1 MNLKTR
7 KRSGRDPC
15 AFFGIGLS
23 IVEEGDIA
31 VVTLKGDLDL
41 EHSNRM
47 RQNLLD
53 ILGKARAVIVD
64 LAGVTMIDS
73 SGIASLLEGFQEARK
88 KGKDFVLA
96 APGDPVVRVL
106 KLARLDTVFQ
116 IADDVT
122 AAKKAVS

>member
-1 MNLKTR
+1 ME
-7 KRSGRDPC
+7 
-15 AFFGIGLS
+15 LS

-73 SGIASLLEGFQEARK
+73 SGLASLLEGFQEARK
-88 KGKDFVLA
+88 KGKDFFLA
-96 APGDPVVRVL
+96 APGDPVIRVL

>member
-1 MNLKTR
+1 
-7 KRSGRDPC
+7 
-15 AFFGIGLS
+15 
-23 IVEEGDIA
+23 
-31 VVTLKGDLDL
+31 
-41 EHSNRM
+41 M

-96 APGDPVVRVL
+96 APGDPVIRVL

>member
-1 MNLKTR
+1 ME
-7 KRSGRDPC
+7 
-15 AFFGIGLS
+15 LS

-88 KGKDFVLA
+88 KGKDLVLA
-96 APGDPVVRVL
+96 APGDPVIRVL

-122 AAKKAVS
+122 AAKEAVS

>member
-1 MNLKTR
+1 ME
-7 KRSGRDPC
+7 
-15 AFFGIGLS
+15 LS

-73 SGIASLLEGFQEARK
+73 SGIASLLEGFQKARK

-96 APGDPVVRVL
+96 APGDPVIRVL

>member
-1 MNLKTR
+1 ME
-7 KRSGRDPC
+7 
-15 AFFGIGLS
+15 LS
-23 IVEEGDIA
+23 IVEEGYIA

-41 EHSNRM
+41 EHSRRM

-96 APGDPVVRVL
+96 APGDPVIRVL

>member
-1 MNLKTR
+1 ME
-7 KRSGRDPC
+7 
-15 AFFGIGLS
+15 LS

-31 VVTLKGDLDL
+31 VVTLNGDLDL

-73 SGIASLLEGFQEARK
+73 SGIASLLEAFQTARK
-88 KGKDFVLA
+88 RGKGFVLA
-96 APGDPVVRVL
+96 GAGGSVIKVL
-106 KLARLDTVFQ
+106 KLARLETVFE
-116 IADDVT
+116 IVDDVET
-122 AAKKAVS
+122 ACRQVA

>member
-1 MNLKTR
+1 M
-7 KRSGRDPC
+7 D
-15 AFFGIGLS
+15 LS

-41 EHSNRM
+41 EHSSRM

-53 ILGKARAVIVD
+53 ILGKVRAVIVD

-88 KGKDFVLA
+88 KGKDFFLA
-96 APGDPVVRVL
+96 APGDPVIRVL

-122 AAKKAVS
+122 AAEKAVS

>member
-1 MNLKTR
+1 ME
-7 KRSGRDPC
+7 
-15 AFFGIGLS
+15 LS

-31 VVTLKGDLDL
+31 VVTLKGDL
-41 EHSNRM
+41 EHSSRM

-88 KGKDFVLA
+88 KG
-96 APGDPVVRVL
+96 
-106 KLARLDTVFQ
+106 
-116 IADDVT
+116 
-122 AAKKAVS
+122 

>member
-1 MNLKTR
+1 M
-7 KRSGRDPC
+7 D
-15 AFFGIGLS
+15 LS
-23 IVEEGDIA
+23 IVEEGEIVVFTLQGDI
-31 VVTLKGDLDL
+31 DL
-41 EHSNRM
+41 EHSSRM

-53 ILGKARAVIVD
+53 ILGDVRAVIVD

-88 KGKDFVLA
+88 KGKDFILA
-96 APGDPVVRVL
+96 APGDPVMRVL

-122 AAKKAVS
+122 AAKESVP

>member
-1 MNLKTR
+1 ME
-7 KRSGRDPC
+7 
-15 AFFGIGLS
+15 LS

-41 EHSNRM
+41 EHSSRM

-73 SGIASLLEGFQEARK
+73 SGIASLLEGLQEARK

-96 APGDPVVRVL
+96 TPGDPVIRVL

>member
-1 MNLKTR
+1 ME
-7 KRSGRDPC
+7 
-15 AFFGIGLS
+15 LS
-23 IVEEGDIA
+23 IVEEGNIA

-41 EHSNRM
+41 EHSKRM

-88 KGKDFVLA
+88 KGKDLVLA
-96 APGDPVVRVL
+96 APGDPVIRVL

>member
-1 MNLKTR
+1 ME
-7 KRSGRDPC
+7 
-15 AFFGIGLS
+15 LS

-41 EHSNRM
+41 EHSSRM

-73 SGIASLLEGFQEARK
+73 SGIASLLEGFKEARK

-96 APGDPVVRVL
+96 APGDPVIRVL
-106 KLARLDTVFQ
+106 KLARLDKVFQ

>member
-1 MNLKTR
+1 ME
-7 KRSGRDPC
+7 
-15 AFFGIGLS
+15 LS

-41 EHSNRM
+41 EHSSRM

-88 KGKDFVLA
+88 KGKDFVLV
-96 APGDPVVRVL
+96 APGDPVIRVL
-106 KLARLDTVFQ
+106 KLARLDKVFQ

>member
-1 MNLKTR
+1 ME
-7 KRSGRDPC
+7 
-15 AFFGIGLS
+15 LS

-41 EHSNRM
+41 EHSSRM

-88 KGKDFVLA
+88 KGA
-96 APGDPVVRVL
+96 APGDPVIRVL

-122 AAKKAVS
+122 AAKEAVS